1 MLIIS
6 INSVPAAVVWGGVN
20 DAGVDDGVLN
30 RFRAAKNRGIYRVAF
45 AAHAAPSY
53 RYTCSAKIPTR
64 IVYPPPLPVGGHIP
78 KRRSL
83 QQK

>member
-1 MLIIS
+1 MLNIS
-6 INSVPAAVVWGGVN
+6 ISSAPAAVVWGGVN

-30 RFRAAKNRGIYRVAF
+30 RFSAAKNSWKYRVAF

-53 RYTCSAKIPTR
+53 RYACSAKIPTR
-64 IVYPPPLPVGGHIP
+64 IVCPPPLPVGGHMP
-78 KRRSL
+78 KRRPL

>member
-6 INSVPAAVVWGGVN
+6 INSAPAAVLWGGVN

-30 RFRAAKNRGIYRVAF
+30 RFSTAKNRGKYRVAF

-53 RYTCSAKIPTR
+53 RYTCSAKIRTR
-64 IVYPPPLPVGGHIP
+64 IVCPPPLPVGGHMP

-83 QQK
+83 QRK